1 MRPTYQAT
9 SHHAAAAACDLNAPA
24 PLGVTHHTNERAR
37 ETNTTAPPCPLATH
51 STRGMG
57 RAIAHGAF
65 FCLGSL
71 SSSCRRWCVWVFYRR
86 AKRRQAPWWEI
97 NTPGTRIWFLCS
109 IRDLPWADPPLP
121 GTKGPK
127 WRAGD
132 RRRVGQFAGLGLL
145 WSTPGWSFN
154 HVHHRGLSS
163 RRCRGKWVLVTSR
176 ANFVIFQVRCFPRG

>member
-1 MRPTYQAT
+1 MSRNDHLCNSRDHGCLLTPSTVRTPPADTLPVVSANMSSRIVVMNYYEHFSSSPRGLTIGVDEECLELSWNNQKPTPCLLARPTYQAT

-37 ETNTTAPPCPLATH
+37 ETNTTAPSCPLATH

-86 AKRRQAPWWEI
+86 AKRRQAPW
-97 NTPGTRIWFLCS
+97 
-109 IRDLPWADPPLP
+109 
-121 GTKGPK
+121 
-127 WRAGD
+127 
-132 RRRVGQFAGLGLL
+132 
-145 WSTPGWSFN
+145 
-154 HVHHRGLSS
+154 
-163 RRCRGKWVLVTSR
+163 
-176 ANFVIFQVRCFPRG
+176 